1 MFKKHMHKAMTLA
14 EVTVV
19 IGVIGVL
26 AAIMIPLIKHTLPTK
41 EEEMHKKMTYLV
53 EQISSGMFENESYYP
68 QTKDVSKFGF
78 LNTDEVRVNG
88 ESFSGNTKFC
98 RLFAKQFKSVDNQAI
113 VCPDNLDG
121 DPTFR
126 SEDGVDWWIPKT
138 TFTEDGNGQKPGY
151 VKIKID
157 VNSRDKGGN
166 CGIGDANCKRPDT
179 FYYYIKANG
188 AVTLADP
195 ISLSGDTYRILPRLK
210 VKNIDGTSTNYE
222 GYSIPDIGQLCIVRL
237 NDDGEFVTENISC
250 ESDSFIGLTPNAKY
264 RVFAVSSNK
273 YSIDKGKPFNEN
285 IFGGNVSDIRYRD
298 IKTDRRTKYA
308 EFIFNQPEMHS
319 INVNIISGLIIDNAE
334 NYSISD
340 IFEFAGL
347 NTDCAYKD
355 VGENQGDFAKES
367 LLAHG
372 ADNYFKYVGPFKG
385 KYKYQCTNES
395 NEEEQP
401 LNFGLDSENKLTI
414 GGLSIGNYQIV
425 ITPKEGYCV
434 DPEDD
439 GSFIKRIRL
448 GNKDETVKMRLKE
461 CSNTNM
467 SESCAPGGLY
477 RLFEFD
483 GQYTY
488 AKAQNLCSKV
498 GGSLPNA
505 DLLHNIKIFKATSEN
520 SMDMYFPGG
529 VISVSIET
537 DPETGDSYLV
547 YNNSLHD
554 DDFMAGIDFW
564 TNNSGKYIGF
574 GEYMDTKWMSHLI
587 QSTKNIYGL
596 DPALGGDPCYTS
608 FNNIYNC
615 GLRSDGD
622 KHNVLCVVPDSECP
636 VEEPELDP
644 TTEGCVPGVGY
655 IYKNNTQLTYANAQ
669 TACAEHGESFELPVG
684 RIFNLLYSIKNKYE
698 FIPSSG
704 KYYGKDDT
712 YYFDFSNNSY
722 GTSSAQYPSLCI
734 GSTDECKRDDT
745 GCSELG
751 GTYIYDYGCAVVP
764 GDKNFDCKSLGED
777 FVTSLPLPKYRY
789 IWEQRGDYPTLP
801 SSGCYASSTGKKGS
815 TRGGYCFDFS
825 NGSKY
830 EYDMANTRDKFCF
843 RQDVMKCLGTYI
855 SELNM
860 CVVETKDNYGKVNVF
875 MLTNGNITK
884 FSYYGCYQEAGSD
897 FRTPS
902 KTELLNIYNY
912 KNSYPSLP
920 RSGTYWAKNCNT
932 TQNKCYVGINFS
944 NGNVTSYYDTS
955 SKILCIAGGYDR

>member
-273 YSIDKGKPFNEN
+273 YSIDKGKPYNEN

-401 LNFGLDSENKLTI
+401 LNFGLNGENKLTI
-414 GGLSIGNYQIV
+414 DNLSIGNYQIV
-425 ITPKEGYCV
+425 IKPKEGYCV

-439 GSFIKRIRL
+439 GNFIKRIRL

-467 SESCAPGGLY
+467 AESCAPGRAY

-483 GQYTY
+483 GKYTY
-488 AKAQNLCSKV
+488 AKAQNLCSSV
-498 GGSLPNA
+498 GGYLPNA
-505 DLLHNIKIFKATSEN
+505 DRLYNTNIFQATSGD

-537 DPETGDSYLV
+537 DPETETGDSILV
-547 YNNSLHD
+547 YNSSFRD
-554 DDFMAGIDFW
+554 ADFMKSIDFW
-564 TNNSGKYIGF
+564 TADNGKYIRF
-574 GEYMDTKWMSHLI
+574 ANVDIEWMLSLI
-587 QSTKNIYGL
+587 GSTKNS
-596 DPALGGDPCYTS
+596 TN
-608 FNNIYNC
+608 FNNVYNN
-615 GLRSDGD
+615 GLLTGT

-636 VEEPELDP
+636 VEEEPEIGD
-644 TTEGCVPGVGY
+644 CVPGVGRVVNLNKTLNY
-655 IYKNNTQLTYANAQ
+655 SGAVAACSALGDYRLPTRDEAVLIKYRRENTSLPQSGIFWTSSPYANTNDYIVFNIGLKNYENWD
-669 TACAEHGESFELPVG
+669 TAY
-684 RIFNLLYSIKNKYE
+684 R
-698 FIPSSG
+698 
-704 KYYGKDDT
+704 
-712 YYFDFSNNSY
+712 
-722 GTSSAQYPSLCI
+722 TSSRNTLCVAA
-734 GSTDECKRDDT
+734 DT
-745 GCSELG
+745 SNCGQSGCD
-751 GTYIYDYGCAVVP
+751 GTYIPGLGCVV
-764 GDKNFDCKSLGED
+764 DLNNDLSYSATKQACKI
-777 FVTSLPLPKYRY
+777 F
-789 IWEQRGDYPTLP
+789 GDYFLIPNDYYMKLI
-801 SSGCYASSTGKKGS
+801 
-815 TRGGYCFDFS
+815 
-825 NGSKY
+825 
-830 EYDMANTRDKFCF
+830 
-843 RQDVMKCLGTYI
+843 QD
-855 SELNM
+855 
-860 CVVETKDNYGKVNVF
+860 NVS
-875 MLTNGNITK
+875 L
-884 FSYYGCYQEAGSD
+884 
-897 FRTPS
+897 
-902 KTELLNIYNY
+902 
-912 KNSYPSLP
+912 YPSLP
-920 RSGTYWAKNCNT
+920 QSGYFWSTTPSSNDNYNMVYNIADPNDITVGYISSQVQHLRGLCLDLSYQNPSQCYKAYGYGQGAGNKRHVYEAESVCAIYIGGEAYWDSGCNYVCNRLGLRPTTFEDLQALCQAGAEKFHTNYVWVASGTVTDYKSAIDGCPTKTIKKSEASWSSMD
-932 TQNKCYVGINFS
+932 CYCAS
-944 NGNVTSYYDTS
+944 
-955 SKILCIAGGYDR
+955 DREN